1 MPTLNITLPNKDLRR
16 IKERA
21 EAGGFRTPSDWAR
34 FLVERNIGFEESP
47 KLKASKII
55 SEMKKT
61 GLYKKE
67 FLRELK
73 NSLDYADKTA

>member
-1 MPTLNITLPNKDLRR
+1 MPTLTITVPHKDFHK

-21 EAGGFRTPSDWAR
+21 RVEGFRTPTDWAR

-47 KLKASKII
+47 KLKTSKII

-73 NSLDYADKTA
+73 NSLNYADKTS